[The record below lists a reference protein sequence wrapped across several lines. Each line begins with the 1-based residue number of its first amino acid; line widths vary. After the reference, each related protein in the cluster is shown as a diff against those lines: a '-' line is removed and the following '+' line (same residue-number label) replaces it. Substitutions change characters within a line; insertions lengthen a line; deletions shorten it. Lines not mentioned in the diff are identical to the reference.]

1 MSLLNY
7 KNKLNYKVLLF
18 LLIFSLNIILS
29 FNSNVVAY
37 ADENEKIAINSLV
50 IEEDDYEKSMKGI
63 VEPYLDSKRTEG
75 YFKVNDDI
83 NIYYQKYKVENSKG
97 TIVISHGFTETLEK
111 YKEIIYYFLNKGY
124 SVYGIEHRGHGRSG
138 SLGVV
143 DESQINIEDFNLYIS
158 DFKVFIDNIV
168 KPSLGDEKLFLFAH
182 SMGGAIGT
190 KFLEENP
197 GYFDAAILSAPML
210 EINTGSVPSFIA
222 KSISWIC
229 TTLPFGYKYAPT
241 QKPYSNEY
249 SLEDSCTSSEPR
261 YKYYYDIQSNNKE
274 FQRGGSSFN
283 WLKSSLDI
291 TEEITKKENASKV
304 KIPVLL
310 FQAEKDTYVKPKGQ
324 NEFSEYAPNCK
335 LVLMA
340 GAKHEIY
347 REKDGILKAYL
358 NQIFN
363 FYNQNLS
370 NN

>member
-1 MSLLNY
+1 MNLLNY
-7 KNKLNYKVLLF
+7 KRNINYKVLLF
-18 LLIFSLNIILS
+18 LLMFTLNII
-29 FNSNVVAY
+29 FGANQIAY
-37 ADENEKIAINSLV
+37 ADENEKTAINNLV
-50 IEEDDYEKSMKGI
+50 IEEDDYEESMKGT
-63 VEPYLDSKRTEG
+63 VEPYIASKRVEG

-83 NIYYQKYKVENSKG
+83 NLYYQKYKVENSKG

-111 YKEIIYYFLNKGY
+111 YKEVIYYFLNKGY

-158 DFKVFIDNIV
+158 DFKAFIDDIV
-168 KPSLGDEKLFLFAH
+168 KHEIGDEKLFLFAH

-190 KFLEENP
+190 KFLEEYP

-210 EINTGSVPSFIA
+210 EIDTGSVPSFIA
-222 KSISWIC
+222 KSISWIY

-274 FQRGGSSFN
+274 FQRGGSSFS

-304 KIPVLL
+304 EIPVLL

-324 NEFSEYAPNCK
+324 NEFSQYAPKCK

-340 GAKHEIY
+340 GSKHEIY

-358 NQIFN
+358 NQIFD
-363 FYNQNLS
+363 FYNDNLLD
-370 NN
+370 N